1 MKSGNLNLLE
11 PSGPHRACTGLLI
24 IIIIGGIL
32 RYVHKNV
39 TIIVLYYVYNVF
51 HDLIL
56 LVCIQGVTEGT
67 DQISGGSYLC

>member
-1 MKSGNLNLLE
+1 MKSGSLNLLE